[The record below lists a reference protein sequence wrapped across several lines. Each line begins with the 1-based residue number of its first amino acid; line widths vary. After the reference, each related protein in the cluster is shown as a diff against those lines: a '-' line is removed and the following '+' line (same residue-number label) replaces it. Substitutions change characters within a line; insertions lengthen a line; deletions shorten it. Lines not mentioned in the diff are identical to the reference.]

1 MDDLDAVRGLS
12 PRPAPPPEDSVS
24 LSTSSTDTI
33 NLEDGHYSALR
44 AELEADAQDLE
55 GESWSVAVDQ
65 QHINSLHQDAVKRQD
80 VIYELIQ
87 TEVHHVRTL
96 KLLLSVYQY
105 ELRHSL
111 HMEDSRLERM
121 FPQIDSL
128 LHIHQHF
135 LWCLR
140 DGRDRPNHHTVT
152 QLGDILI
159 NQFSGEMGERMK
171 KSYGVFCSHHT
182 DAVSL
187 YKEQLQNNKK
197 FQNLIMKI
205 GRLSIVR
212 RLGVPECI
220 LLVTQRITKYP
231 VLVERIL
238 LNTEAD
244 SEEHVA
250 LVQAL
255 VLIKETISAVDSQV
269 HDYERASRLRDIG
282 GRLEPRSH
290 GRWKDGRVFTR
301 EDLAEGLRTLLHEGT
316 VNCRVANG
324 RLKDIHAVLLS
335 DVLLLLQKEKDQK
348 LIFAN
353 VDNKTSVISLQML
366 IVREMAHED
375 KAMFLISASS
385 SMPEMYEIHTS
396 SREDCNTWMS
406 LIRDAVNSCPV
417 MEEQLS
423 NEQEEARLAKLRDFQ
438 ERLYVKDSQI
448 MQSLTEKLQMFADMV
463 EAVTGMEDVAAHSCL
478 LLRGDASELQQ
489 GETLL
494 KGAITEVENLQNLL
508 LSGVTVR
515 DPHPHPEDSLGPG
528 RFSLRPEVVRL
539 YLGGLGLGRLGNLS
553 VHRRAETFGGYDCN
567 PPTPIKS
574 VEGRPQ
580 RSKSDPQ
587 LQDLDQSESLELS
600 FFYAVLTL
608 SHRLYGLQ
616 AIVSQQDSHIE
627 LQRASNLVHERP
639 GRNRGNML
647 LEQEKQRNLEKQREE
662 VANFHKLQTQHR
674 QNQARW
680 EKERER
686 HRLQAEVLE
695 AELRQREEE
704 CRRLEKKLEM
714 EREELERQRETYQQ
728 DLERL
733 RESMR
738 TVEKQKEHLNTQ
750 MKLKQN
756 KTVTNP
762 GSFNFKAQQ
771 APLSQSFRGDPPLL
785 SQSFRGDPPQLSQSF
800 RGDPPLLSQSF
811 RGDPPQLSQ
820 SFRGDPPQLSQ
831 SFRGDPPQLSQSF
844 RGDPPQLSQSFR
856 GDPPQLS
863 QSFRGD
869 PPQLSQ
875 SFRGDPP
882 LLSQSFRGDLTAD
895 WMKGREVIQIP
906 KVLVPPSLSVA
917 TNIFLEQPPEVSHI
931 GRAPRR
937 ESISP
942 GPSKPEFPIHLIST
956 TNQVV
961 HKPGAVQQQIPTKLA
976 VLGNKG
982 KEKSSKKRSH
992 HKRNHSAASI
1002 EMSQVVPIRV
1012 TGNQSLRGKK
1022 TVSPQRNYQLD
1033 DFFSPPEPL
1042 SSVKPSQTL
1051 SSSSS
1056 MRTNNQSHVPPPPPP
1071 PFPKD
1076 IVSKPTK
1083 EHVIYL

>member
-65 QHINSLHQDAVKRQD
+65 QYINSLHQDAVKRQD

-111 HMEDSRLERM
+111 HMEDTRLERM

-140 DGRDRPNHHTVT
+140 DGRDRHNHHTVT

-171 KSYGVFCSHHT
+171 ESYGVFCSHHT

-187 YKEQLQNNKK
+187 YKEQLQNNRK

-205 GRLSIVR
+205 GRLSVVR

-244 SEEHVA
+244 TEEHGA
-250 LVQAL
+250 LAQAL

-282 GRLEPRSH
+282 SRLEPRSH

-301 EDLAEGLRTLLHEGT
+301 EDLAEGFRTLLHEGT
-316 VNCRVANG
+316 VSCRVANG

-396 SREDCNTWMS
+396 SREDCNAWMS

-423 NEQEEARLAKLRDFQ
+423 NEQEEARLARLRDFQ
-438 ERLYVKDSQI
+438 ERLYVKDTQI
-448 MQSLTEKLQMFADMV
+448 VQSLTEKLQMFADMA
-463 EAVTGMEDVAAHSCL
+463 EAVTGMEDVAAHACL
-478 LLRGDASELQQ
+478 LLRGDASDLQQ

-515 DPHPHPEDSLGPG
+515 DPNPHQEDSLGPG

-539 YLGGLGLGRLGNLS
+539 CLGGLGLGRLGNLS
-553 VHRRAETFGGYDCN
+553 LIRRAETFGGYDCN
-567 PPTPIKS
+567 PPTPIKN
-574 VEGRPQ
+574 VERRPQ
-580 RSKSDPQ
+580 RSNSDPL

-600 FFYAVLTL
+600 
-608 SHRLYGLQ
+608 

-627 LQRASNLVHERP
+627 LQRASLLERERP

-695 AELRQREEE
+695 AELRRREEE
-704 CRRLEKKLEM
+704 CRRLEEKLEA

-738 TVEKQKEHLNTQ
+738 TVEKQKEHLDTQ

-756 KTVTNP
+756 KTITNP

-771 APLSQSFRGDPPLL
+771 ALPFSQSFRGDPPFSQSFRGDPPLSQSFRGDPPL
-785 SQSFRGDPPQLSQSF
+785 SQSFRGDPPLSQSF
-800 RGDPPLLSQSF
+800 RGDPPLSQSF
-811 RGDPPQLSQ
+811 RGDPPFSQ
-820 SFRGDPPQLSQ
+820 SFR
-831 SFRGDPPQLSQSF
+831 R
-844 RGDPPQLSQSFR
+844 
-856 GDPPQLS
+856 
-863 QSFRGD
+863 
-869 PPQLSQ
+869 
-875 SFRGDPP
+875 
-882 LLSQSFRGDLTAD
+882 DLTAD
-895 WMKGREVIQIP
+895 WMKGREVIRIP

-917 TNIFLEQPPEVSHI
+917 TNIFQEQPPEVP
-931 GRAPRR
+931 PRR

-942 GPSKPEFPIHLIST
+942 GPAKTEFPIHLIST

-1012 TGNQSLRGKK
+1012 TGNESQSLRGKK

-1033 DFFSPPEPL
+1033 CFFSPPEPL
-1042 SSVKPSQTL
+1042 SNAKP
-1051 SSSSS
+1051 SSS
-1056 MRTNNQSHVPPPPPP
+1056 MRSNNQSHVPPPEPPPPPP

-1076 IVSKPTK
+1076 IASKPTK

>member
-111 HMEDSRLERM
+111 HMEDTRLERM

-140 DGRDRPNHHTVT
+140 DGRDGHNHHTVT

-171 KSYGVFCSHHT
+171 ESYGVFCSHHA

-205 GRLSIVR
+205 GRLSVVR

-238 LNTEAD
+238 QNTEAD
-244 SEEHVA
+244 SEEHGA
-250 LVQAL
+250 LIQAL

-316 VNCRVANG
+316 VSCRVANG

-423 NEQEEARLAKLRDFQ
+423 NEQEEARLARLRDFQ

-448 MQSLTEKLQMFADMV
+448 VQSLTEKLQMFADMA
-463 EAVTGMEDVAAHSCL
+463 EAVTGREDVAAHSCL
-478 LLRGDASELQQ
+478 LLRGDASDLQQ

-539 YLGGLGLGRLGNLS
+539 YLRGLGLGRLGNLS

-567 PPTPIKS
+567 PPTPIKN

-580 RSKSDPQ
+580 RSNSDPQ
-587 LQDLDQSESLELS
+587 LQNLDQSESLELS
-600 FFYAVLTL
+600 LFCAVLTL

-627 LQRASNLVHERP
+627 LQRASLLERERP

-704 CRRLEKKLEM
+704 CRRLEKKLET

-771 APLSQSFRGDPPLL
+771 LPLSQSFRVDPPLL
-785 SQSFRGDPPQLSQSF
+785 SQSFRGDPS
-800 RGDPPLLSQSF
+800 
-811 RGDPPQLSQ
+811 
-820 SFRGDPPQLSQ
+820 
-831 SFRGDPPQLSQSF
+831 
-844 RGDPPQLSQSFR
+844 
-856 GDPPQLS
+856 
-863 QSFRGD
+863 
-869 PPQLSQ
+869 LSQ

-917 TNIFLEQPPEVSHI
+917 TNIFLEQPPKVP
-931 GRAPRR
+931 PRR

-942 GPSKPEFPIHLIST
+942 GPPKPEFPIHLIST

-1042 SSVKPSQTL
+1042 SSAKPSQTL

-1056 MRTNNQSHVPPPPPP
+1056 MRTNNQSHVPPPKSPPPPP

-1076 IVSKPTK
+1076 IASKPTK

>member
-12 PRPAPPPEDSVS
+12 PRPAPPPPEDSVS

-33 NLEDGHYSALR
+33 NLEDGHYCALR

-55 GESWSVAVDQ
+55 GESWSVSVDQ
-65 QHINSLHQDAVKRQD
+65 QYMNSLHQDAVKRQD

-87 TEVHHVRTL
+87 TEVHHVRNL

-111 HMEDSRLERM
+111 HMEETRLERM

-135 LWCLR
+135 LWCLM
-140 DGRDRPNHHTVT
+140 DGRDRHNHHTVT

-171 KSYGVFCSHHT
+171 ESYGVFCSHHT

-238 LNTEAD
+238 QNTEAD
-244 SEEHVA
+244 SEEHGA
-250 LVQAL
+250 LAQAL

-282 GRLEPRSH
+282 SRLEPRSH
-290 GRWKDGRVFTR
+290 GRWKDGREFTR
-301 EDLAEGLRTLLHEGT
+301 EDLAEGFRTLLHEGT

-396 SREDCNTWMS
+396 SREDCNAWMS

-423 NEQEEARLAKLRDFQ
+423 NEQEEARLARLRDFQ

-448 MQSLTEKLQMFADMV
+448 MQSLTEKMQMFADMA
-463 EAVTGMEDVAAHSCL
+463 EAVTGIEDLAAHSCL
-478 LLRGDASELQQ
+478 LLHGDASDLQQ

-515 DPHPHPEDSLGPG
+515 DPHPEDSLGPG

-539 YLGGLGLGRLGNLS
+539 CLGGLGLGRLGNLS
-553 VHRRAETFGGYDCN
+553 VLRRAETFGGYDCY
-567 PPTPIKS
+567 PPTPIKN

-580 RSKSDPQ
+580 RSNSDPQ

-600 FFYAVLTL
+600 FFYTVLTL

-627 LQRASNLVHERP
+627 LQRASHLARERP

-662 VANFHKLQTQHR
+662 VANFHKLQKQHR

-695 AELRQREEE
+695 AELRRREEE
-704 CRRLEKKLEM
+704 CGRLEEKLEA

-756 KTVTNP
+756 KTNP
-762 GSFNFKAQQ
+762 GSFNFTAQQ
-771 APLSQSFRGDPPLL
+771 APLSQSFRGDPPL
-785 SQSFRGDPPQLSQSF
+785 SQSFRGDPPLSHTFRGDPPLSQSF
-800 RGDPPLLSQSF
+800 RGDPPLSQSF
-811 RGDPPQLSQ
+811 RGDPP
-820 SFRGDPPQLSQ
+820 
-831 SFRGDPPQLSQSF
+831 
-844 RGDPPQLSQSFR
+844 
-856 GDPPQLS
+856 
-863 QSFRGD
+863 
-869 PPQLSQ
+869 LSQ

-882 LLSQSFRGDLTAD
+882 LSQSFRGDPPLSQSFRGDPPLSQSFRGDPPLSQSFRGNLTAD
-895 WMKGREVIQIP
+895 WMKGREVIP
-906 KVLVPPSLSVA
+906 KVLVPHSLSVA
-917 TNIFLEQPPEVSHI
+917 TNIFLEQPPEVP
-931 GRAPRR
+931 PRR

-942 GPSKPEFPIHLIST
+942 GPLKPEFPIHLISK

-961 HKPGAVQQQIPTKLA
+961 HKPVAVQQQIPTKLA
-976 VLGNKG
+976 VFGNKV

-1012 TGNQSLRGKK
+1012 TGNESQSLRGKK

-1033 DFFSPPEPL
+1033 GFFSPPEPL
-1042 SSVKPSQTL
+1042 SSAKPSQTL

-1056 MRTNNQSHVPPPPPP
+1056 MRSNNQSHIPPPPPP

-1076 IVSKPTK
+1076 IASKPTK

>member
-44 AELEADAQDLE
+44 AELEADARDLE

-111 HMEDSRLERM
+111 HMEDTRLERM

-140 DGRDRPNHHTVT
+140 DEGCLPDDH
-152 QLGDILI
+152 
-159 NQFSGEMGERMK
+159 E
-171 KSYGVFCSHHT
+171 SYGVFCSHHT

-231 VLVERIL
+231 VLFHKFHFDPLTSLSV
-238 LNTEAD
+238 
-244 SEEHVA
+244 EEHSA

-269 HDYERASRLRDIG
+269 HDYERASRLREIG

-324 RLKDIHAVLLS
+324 RLKGDIHAVLLS

-396 SREDCNTWMS
+396 SREDCNAWMS

-417 MEEQLS
+417 MEEICVFS
-423 NEQEEARLAKLRDFQ
+423 

-478 LLRGDASELQQ
+478 LLRGDASDLQQ
-489 GETLL
+489 GRHCSRE
-494 KGAITEVENLQNLL
+494 
-508 LSGVTVR
+508 
-515 DPHPHPEDSLGPG
+515 P
-528 RFSLRPEVVRL
+528 SLRVGIPQMSISM
-539 YLGGLGLGRLGNLS
+539 GTS
-553 VHRRAETFGGYDCN
+553 TVHYSICSH
-567 PPTPIKS
+567 PY

-600 FFYAVLTL
+600 VSDRL
-608 SHRLYGLQ
+608 SQSPRKCALVFSSERKGG

-627 LQRASNLVHERP
+627 LQRASHLVRERP
-639 GRNRGNML
+639 ARNRGNML

-750 MKLKQN
+750 MKQN

-771 APLSQSFRGDPPLL
+771 VGIMMLPPPC
-785 SQSFRGDPPQLSQSF
+785 F
-800 RGDPPLLSQSF
+800 
-811 RGDPPQLSQ
+811 
-820 SFRGDPPQLSQ
+820 
-831 SFRGDPPQLSQSF
+831 
-844 RGDPPQLSQSFR
+844 
-856 GDPPQLS
+856 
-863 QSFRGD
+863 
-869 PPQLSQ
+869 
-875 SFRGDPP
+875 
-882 LLSQSFRGDLTAD
+882 TV
-895 WMKGREVIQIP
+895 E
-906 KVLVPPSLSVA
+906 LVP
-917 TNIFLEQPPEVSHI
+917 
-931 GRAPRR
+931 PRR

-942 GPSKPEFPIHLIST
+942 GPPKPEFPIHLIST

-992 HKRNHSAASI
+992 HKRNHSAGKNSA
-1002 EMSQVVPIRV
+1002 QTR
-1012 TGNQSLRGKK
+1012 LRTEHGSGHNR
-1022 TVSPQRNYQLD
+1022 TEHGSGHNRTEHGSGHNRTEHGSGHNRTEPGSGHNRTE
-1033 DFFSPPEPL
+1033 PEH
-1042 SSVKPSQTL
+1042 SGQKPS
-1051 SSSSS
+1051 
-1056 MRTNNQSHVPPPPPP
+1056 RTRLRSEPSRTRLRSEPGSGQNRV
-1071 PFPKD
+1071 
-1076 IVSKPTK
+1076 
-1083 EHVIYL
+1083 EHGSGQNRVEHGSGQNRVEHGSGQNRVEHGSGQNRVEHGSGQNRGQNTAQVRTEQNTAQVRTEHGSGENRTRRR

>member
-1 MDDLDAVRGLS
+1 MDDLDTVRGLS

-65 QHINSLHQDAVKRQD
+65 QYMNSLHQDAVKRQD

-96 KLLLSVYQY
+96 KLLRSVYQY
-105 ELRHSL
+105 ELRDSL
-111 HMEDSRLERM
+111 HMEDTRLERM
-121 FPQIDSL
+121 FPQMDSL

-135 LWCLR
+135 LLCLR
-140 DGRDRPNHHTVT
+140 DGRDRHNHHTVT

-171 KSYGVFCSHHT
+171 ESYGVFCSHHT

-187 YKEQLQNNKK
+187 YKELIQNNKK
-197 FQNLIMKI
+197 FQNMIMKI

-244 SEEHVA
+244 SEEHSA
-250 LVQAL
+250 LAQAL

-282 GRLEPRSH
+282 SRLEPRSQ

-301 EDLAEGLRTLLHEGT
+301 EDLAEGFRTLLHEGA
-316 VNCRVANG
+316 VNCRAANG
-324 RLKDIHAVLLS
+324 RFKDIHAVLLS

-366 IVREMAHED
+366 IVREMAHKD

-406 LIRDAVNSCPV
+406 LIRDAVDSCPA
-417 MEEQLS
+417 MEEQLNS
-423 NEQEEARLAKLRDFQ
+423 EQEARLARLRDFQ

-448 MQSLTEKLQMFADMV
+448 VQSLTEKLQMFADMA
-463 EAVTGMEDVAAHSCL
+463 EAVTGLKDVASHSRL
-478 LLRGDASELQQ
+478 LLHGDASDLQL

-494 KGAITEVENLQNLL
+494 KGAITE
-508 LSGVTVR
+508 
-515 DPHPHPEDSLGPG
+515 
-528 RFSLRPEVVRL
+528 
-539 YLGGLGLGRLGNLS
+539 GLGRLGNLS
-553 VHRRAETFGGYDCN
+553 
-567 PPTPIKS
+567 
-574 VEGRPQ
+574 
-580 RSKSDPQ
+580 
-587 LQDLDQSESLELS
+587 
-600 FFYAVLTL
+600 
-608 SHRLYGLQ
+608 

-627 LQRASNLVHERP
+627 LQRVSLLERECP
-639 GRNRGNML
+639 GRHRGNML

-662 VANFHKLQTQHR
+662 VATFHKLQTQHR

-686 HRLQAEVLE
+686 HQLQAEALE

-704 CRRLEKKLEM
+704 CRRLEEKLEV

-733 RESMR
+733 RESMK
-738 TVEKQKEHLNTQ
+738 TVEKQKEHLDTQ
-750 MKLKQN
+750 LKQN
-756 KTVTNP
+756 KTITNP
-762 GSFNFKAQQ
+762 GSFNFKTQ
-771 APLSQSFRGDPPLL
+771 QSFRGDPSL
-785 SQSFRGDPPQLSQSF
+785 SQSFRRDLMA
-800 RGDPPLLSQSF
+800 
-811 RGDPPQLSQ
+811 
-820 SFRGDPPQLSQ
+820 
-831 SFRGDPPQLSQSF
+831 
-844 RGDPPQLSQSFR
+844 
-856 GDPPQLS
+856 
-863 QSFRGD
+863 
-869 PPQLSQ
+869 
-875 SFRGDPP
+875 
-882 LLSQSFRGDLTAD
+882 DLT
-895 WMKGREVIQIP
+895 KGREVIQIP
-906 KVLVPPSLSVA
+906 KVHVRPSLSVA
-917 TNIFLEQPPEVSHI
+917 TNIFLEQPPEVP
-931 GRAPRR
+931 PRR

-942 GPSKPEFPIHLIST
+942 GPPKPEFPIHLIST

-961 HKPGAVQQQIPTKLA
+961 HKPVAVQQQIPTKLA
-976 VLGNKG
+976 ALGSKG
-982 KEKSSKKRSH
+982 KEKSSKKRSRH
-992 HKRNHSAASI
+992 QRNHSAGQNTA
-1002 EMSQVVPIRV
+1002 QVRTRRRSEHGAGQNTAGLVVMAGVESLEWYQTHGFYAFDAIPFALF
-1012 TGNQSLRGKK
+1012 QSR
-1022 TVSPQRNYQLD
+1022 P
-1033 DFFSPPEPL
+1033 PL
-1042 SSVKPSQTL
+1042 SIL
-1051 SSSSS
+1051 
-1056 MRTNNQSHVPPPPPP
+1056 H
-1071 PFPKD
+1071 
-1076 IVSKPTK
+1076 
-1083 EHVIYL
+1083 

>member
-1 MDDLDAVRGLS
+1 MDDLDTVRGLS

-65 QHINSLHQDAVKRQD
+65 QYMNSLHQDAVKRQD

-96 KLLLSVYQY
+96 KLLRSVYQY
-105 ELRHSL
+105 ELRDSL
-111 HMEDSRLERM
+111 HMEDTRLERM
-121 FPQIDSL
+121 FPQMDSL

-135 LWCLR
+135 LLCLR
-140 DGRDRPNHHTVT
+140 DGRDRHNHHTVT

-171 KSYGVFCSHHT
+171 ESYGVFCSHHT

-187 YKEQLQNNKK
+187 YKELIQNNKK
-197 FQNLIMKI
+197 FQNMIMKI

-244 SEEHVA
+244 SEEHSA
-250 LVQAL
+250 LAQAL

-282 GRLEPRSH
+282 SRLEPRSQ

-301 EDLAEGLRTLLHEGT
+301 EDLAEGFRTLLHEGA
-316 VNCRVANG
+316 VNCRAANG
-324 RLKDIHAVLLS
+324 RFKGDIHAVLLS

-366 IVREMAHED
+366 IVREMAHKD

-406 LIRDAVNSCPV
+406 LIRDAVDRICVFS
-417 MEEQLS
+417 
-423 NEQEEARLAKLRDFQ
+423 

-448 MQSLTEKLQMFADMV
+448 VQSLTEKLQMFADMA
-463 EAVTGMEDVAAHSCL
+463 EAVTGLKDVASHSRL
-478 LLRGDASELQQ
+478 LLHGDASDLQL

-494 KGAITEVENLQNLL
+494 KGAITEARGAQ
-508 LSGVTVR
+508 T
-515 DPHPHPEDSLGPG
+515 
-528 RFSLRPEVVRL
+528 FSLRPSFQHWGTSCSHPRTTPCL
-539 YLGGLGLGRLGNLS
+539 FLWAQALFITQM
-553 VHRRAETFGGYDCN
+553 VH
-567 PPTPIKS
+567 TP
-574 VEGRPQ
+574 
-580 RSKSDPQ
+580 
-587 LQDLDQSESLELS
+587 
-600 FFYAVLTL
+600 FFYTVLML

-627 LQRASNLVHERP
+627 LQRVSLLERECP
-639 GRNRGNML
+639 GRHRGNML

-662 VANFHKLQTQHR
+662 VATFHKLQTQHR

-686 HRLQAEVLE
+686 HQLQAEALE

-704 CRRLEKKLEM
+704 CRRLEEKLEV

-733 RESMR
+733 RESMK
-738 TVEKQKEHLNTQ
+738 TVEKQKEHLDTQ
-750 MKLKQN
+750 LKQN
-756 KTVTNP
+756 KTITNP
-762 GSFNFKAQQ
+762 GSFNFKTQQ
-771 APLSQSFRGDPPLL
+771 
-785 SQSFRGDPPQLSQSF
+785 
-800 RGDPPLLSQSF
+800 
-811 RGDPPQLSQ
+811 
-820 SFRGDPPQLSQ
+820 
-831 SFRGDPPQLSQSF
+831 
-844 RGDPPQLSQSFR
+844 
-856 GDPPQLS
+856 
-863 QSFRGD
+863 
-869 PPQLSQ
+869 
-875 SFRGDPP
+875 
-882 LLSQSFRGDLTAD
+882 
-895 WMKGREVIQIP
+895 VIQIP
-906 KVLVPPSLSVA
+906 KVHVRPSLSVA
-917 TNIFLEQPPEVSHI
+917 TNIFLEQPPEVP
-931 GRAPRR
+931 PRR

-942 GPSKPEFPIHLIST
+942 GPPKPEFPIHLIST

-961 HKPGAVQQQIPTKLA
+961 HKPVAVQQQIPTKLA
-976 VLGNKG
+976 ALGSKG
-982 KEKSSKKRSH
+982 KEKSSKKRSRH
-992 HKRNHSAASI
+992 QRNHSAASI

-1012 TGNQSLRGKK
+1012 TGDESQSLRGKK
-1022 TVSPQRNYQLD
+1022 TVSPKINYQLGK
-1033 DFFSPPEPL
+1033 SPH
-1042 SSVKPSQTL
+1042 
-1051 SSSSS
+1051 
-1056 MRTNNQSHVPPPPPP
+1056 RNY
-1071 PFPKD
+1071 
-1076 IVSKPTK
+1076 IR
-1083 EHVIYL
+1083 

>member
-1 MDDLDAVRGLS
+1 MDDLDAARGLS
-12 PRPAPPPEDSVS
+12 PWPTPPHEDSV
-24 LSTSSTDTI
+24 STSSTDTI

-44 AELEADAQDLE
+44 AELAADALDLE

-65 QHINSLHQDAVKRQD
+65 QYVNSLHQDAVKRQD

-105 ELRHSL
+105 ELRQSL
-111 HMEDSRLERM
+111 QMEETRLERM
-121 FPQIDSL
+121 FPQMDNL
-128 LHIHQHF
+128 LHVHQRF

-140 DGRDRPNHHTVT
+140 DCRDRHNHHTVT

-171 KSYGVFCSHHT
+171 ESYGVFCSHHN
-182 DAVSL
+182 DAVSF

-197 FQNLIMKI
+197 FQNLMTKI
-205 GRLSIVR
+205 GRLSVVR

-238 LNTEAD
+238 LNTVAD
-244 SEEHVA
+244 SEEHSA
-250 LVQAL
+250 LAQAL
-255 VLIKETISAVDSQV
+255 VLIRETISAVDSQV

-282 GRLEPRSH
+282 SRLEPRSQ

-301 EDLAEGLRTLLHEGT
+301 DDLAEGSRTLLHEGT
-316 VNCRVANG
+316 VSCRAANG

-348 LIFAN
+348 LIFVN
-353 VDNKTSVISLQML
+353 VDNKPSVISLQML

-385 SMPEMYEIHTS
+385 SKPEMYEIHTS
-396 SREDCNTWMS
+396 SREDCNAWMS
-406 LIRDAVNSCPV
+406 LIRDAVDSCPA
-417 MEEQLS
+417 MEEQLNS
-423 NEQEEARLAKLRDFQ
+423 EQEEARLARLRDFR
-438 ERLYVKDSQI
+438 ERLYMKDAQI
-448 MQSLTEKLQMFADMV
+448 VQSLTEKLQMFADMA
-463 EAVTGMEDVAAHSCL
+463 EAVTGLENVAAHSRL
-478 LLRGDASELQQ
+478 LLRTDASDIQQ

-494 KGAITEVENLQNLL
+494 KGAVTEVENLQNLL

-515 DPHPHPEDSLGPG
+515 DPHPTPEDSLRPRG
-528 RFSLRPEVVRL
+528 FSLRPEVLRL
-539 YLGGLGLGRLGNLS
+539 GQGGLGLGRLGNLA
-553 VHRRAETFGGYDCN
+553 VLRRAETFGGYDCN
-567 PPTPIKS
+567 PPTPIKYGSIPAGERPGS
-574 VEGRPQ
+574 VEGRHQ
-580 RSKSDPQ
+580 RSNSDPQ

-600 FFYAVLTL
+600 LFYRVLML

-627 LQRASNLVHERP
+627 LQRASILERERP
-639 GRNRGNML
+639 GRPRGNML
-647 LEQEKQRNLEKQREE
+647 LDQEKQRNLEKQREE
-662 VANFHKLQTQHR
+662 MADFHKLQTQHR

-704 CRRLEKKLEM
+704 CRRLEEKLEE

-733 RESMR
+733 RESTR

-756 KTVTNP
+756 KTITNP
-762 GSFNFKAQQ
+762 GSFNFKTQQ
-771 APLSQSFRGDPPLL
+771 SFRRDPPLSQSFRGDLP
-785 SQSFRGDPPQLSQSF
+785 
-800 RGDPPLLSQSF
+800 
-811 RGDPPQLSQ
+811 
-820 SFRGDPPQLSQ
+820 
-831 SFRGDPPQLSQSF
+831 
-844 RGDPPQLSQSFR
+844 
-856 GDPPQLS
+856 
-863 QSFRGD
+863 
-869 PPQLSQ
+869 
-875 SFRGDPP
+875 
-882 LLSQSFRGDLTAD
+882 LSQSFRGDLMGGLTT
-895 WMKGREVIQIP
+895 GREVIQTP
-906 KVLVPPSLSVA
+906 KVHVRPSLSVA
-917 TNIFLEQPPEVSHI
+917 TNFFLEQPPEVP
-931 GRAPRR
+931 PRR

-942 GPSKPEFPIHLIST
+942 GPPKPEFPIHLIST

-976 VLGNKG
+976 ALGNKG
-982 KEKSSKKRSH
+982 KEKSSKKRPH
-992 HKRNHSAASI
+992 HQRTHSAASI

-1012 TGNQSLRGKK
+1012 TGNESRSLRGKK
-1022 TVSPQRNYQLD
+1022 TVSPHRNYQSD
-1033 DFFSPPEPL
+1033 CFFSPPEPL
-1042 SSVKPSQTL
+1042 SNAKPTQTQTL
-1051 SSSSS
+1051 LSSSS
-1056 MRTNNQSHVPPPPPP
+1056 MRNTQSQAPPPEPPPPPP

-1076 IVSKPTK
+1076 ITSKPTK